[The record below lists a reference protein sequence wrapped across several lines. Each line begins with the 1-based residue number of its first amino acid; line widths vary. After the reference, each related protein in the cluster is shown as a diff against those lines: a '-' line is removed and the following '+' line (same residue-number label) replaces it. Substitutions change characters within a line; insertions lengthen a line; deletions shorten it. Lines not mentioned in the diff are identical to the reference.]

1 MTTFTPLTP
10 RLTSLL
16 AAAILFLT
24 VGQCLPTW
32 AQMGAGGGAPLQ
44 VSARLI
50 EASSEGNAVAPEL
63 NDVKPLLQE
72 LLRFTSYQLVCAR
85 TFPAMNGLRVKL
97 ERGQTFVVSEVKRN
111 EMTVSVDR
119 GGKAVLSMRVV
130 LVSGRPVIFNV
141 PSTRGHNYFIVLNTR

>member
-1 MTTFTPLTP
+1 MTTFTPQMP

-24 VGQCLPTW
+24 ASLCQSTF
-32 AQMGAGGGAPLQ
+32 AQMGTGGGVPLQ

-50 EASSEGNAVAPEL
+50 EASSEGNATAPEL

-85 TFPAMNGLRVKL
+85 TFPAIDGLRVKL
-97 ERGQTFVVSEVKRN
+97 ERGQTFVLSEVKRN
-111 EMTVSVDR
+111 EMNVSVDR
-119 GGKAVLSMRVV
+119 GGKTILTMRVV
-130 LVSGRPVIFNV
+130 LVPGRPVIFNV
-141 PSTRGHNYFIVLNTR
+141 PSTRGHNYFIVLTTR